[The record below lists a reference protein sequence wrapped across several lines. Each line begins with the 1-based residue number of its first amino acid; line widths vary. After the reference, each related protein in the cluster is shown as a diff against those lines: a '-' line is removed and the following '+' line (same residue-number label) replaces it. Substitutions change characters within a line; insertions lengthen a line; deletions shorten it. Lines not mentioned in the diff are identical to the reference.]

1 VSWQL
6 VQWAMSMSPM
16 LTTERGKNDTTA
28 RFVLVSLA
36 EKARGEEPRAWPSIT
51 TLRYMTGLDREVI
64 RRALRRLAD
73 GGLITD
79 VGRRGEGV
87 VCWQLNTDRVR
98 PETDLKAI
106 EAEVDERRE
115 KDRLRKQQAR
125 STEDASTVLSRDSD
139 PVSELKTADST
150 VLSRDSTVLRLDSTT
165 QHSREPLRT
174 GDEPVSEP
182 IPAEQA
188 SAEAPALDEPPIL
201 DAEIVGEE
209 PASEALFDTPQQP
222 LKQPRRKK
230 PVDPEK
236 QARLDQAHDLAD
248 RYYRA
253 KNRMVKF
260 MAVRGIVVKALEN
273 YPYDVV
279 FEGVKRMATVDRDRP
294 FTLDTLRSA
303 IERATGVAPA
313 TARGGDP
320 LGHLAPGDQIQ
331 VRTEFLKSRPN
342 WERLRRY
349 GITPDNASLYGF
361 RAS

>member
-1 VSWQL
+1 
-6 VQWAMSMSPM
+6 M
-16 LTTERGKNDTTA
+16 LATERGKNDTTA

-36 EKARGEEPRAWPSIT
+36 EKARGEEPRAWPSIA

-87 VCWQLNTDRVR
+87 VCWRLNTDQVR
-98 PETDLKAI
+98 PDTDLKAI
-106 EAEVDERRE
+106 EAEVEERKE
-115 KDRLRKQQAR
+115 KDRLRKQAAR
-125 STEDASTVLSRDSD
+125 STQDVSTVLSGDSE
-139 PVSELKTADST
+139 PVSELKAADST
-150 VLSRDSTVLRLDSTT
+150 VLSRESTVLRLDSTV
-165 QHSREPLRT
+165 QHSTEPVRT
-174 GDEPVSEP
+174 GNEPVSEP
-182 IPAEQA
+182 VPAEQA
-188 SAEAPALDEPPIL
+188 SAEAPAPDDTVIL
-201 DAEIVGEE
+201 DAEIVEDHPKAQGLF
-209 PASEALFDTPQQP
+209 EALQP
-222 LKQPRRKK
+222 PPAAPKRSRRKK

-236 QARLDQAHDLAD
+236 QARIDQANDLAD
-248 RYYRA
+248 RYYRS

-279 FEGVKRMATVDRDRP
+279 FEGVKRLATVDRDRP

-303 IERATGVAPA
+303 IERSAGAVPA
-313 TARGGDP
+313 GSRGGDP
-320 LGHLAPGDQIQ
+320 LAYLAPGDAIQ

-342 WERLRRY
+342 WDRLATY
-349 GITPDNASLYGF
+349 GITPDNAALFGF